1 MYSETGST
9 DYAVLFKVCLSP
21 EIQVFLFVGI
31 FIAIAVKTPLYF
43 VNIWLLKAHVES
55 PLSGSIILA
64 AVVLKLSVYA
74 IFRLLLPILP
84 DASLEFAPIVYTLSA
99 ITVIYASLST
109 LRTIDIKELIA
120 YSSVSHAGIYLMG
133 AFSNTVNGIEGAIVL
148 GLGHGFVSSGL
159 FICVGGILYDRT
171 HTRLITYY
179 RGLAQVMPLFSLLF
193 FILCLANSG
202 TPLTVNFVG
211 EFLSLYGAFE
221 RLPILGAL
229 ACSSIVFSAAF
240 TIFLYNR
247 IAFGGS
253 LSDYFK
259 VNIPDLTKREFV
271 ILISLVVPTILF
283 GIYPKPILDGLHYS
297 VSTLIFNSDIQSL
310 AFPAALSSVNFSRQH
325 VSLIWTKNHRIVPI
339 LFPRTHST
347 LANRAKKLDP
357 YFITGFTD
365 AEGCFY
371 IDFVKRK
378 QMKLGWTIHG
388 VFGIVLHKQDIALL
402 ELIQLYFNGMG
413 NITKQ
418 GKDKVQYRVSSL
430 SDLQKYIIPHFNSY
444 PLITQKKVDFDL
456 FKQIIEMQ
464 SRKEHLTIEGLR
476 KIVSI
481 KASSNLGLSEQHKI
495 AFPNIIPIEKPK
507 VELPEQ
513 INPQWLAGFVSGD
526 GHFCV
531 NVFKSSGHRLNYSVI
546 LNFSISQHS
555 RDAELMKS
563 LAKHFGCGIYYPR
576 YNRNV
581 GEFQVRTFSDILEYI
596 IPFFE
601 KYPIVGVKYLDYL
614 DFCRIAKLMKES
626 KHLTKDGLEEI
637 RIIKAGMNTG
647 RYS

>member
-1 MYSETGST
+1 LYSETGST
-9 DYAVLFKVCLSP
+9 DYAVLFKVFLSP

-229 ACSSIVFSAAF
+229 ACSSIVFSAAYTF
-240 TIFLYNR
+240 FMYNR
-247 IAFGGS
+247 IVFGGS
-253 LSDYFK
+253 LSQNFS
-259 VNIPDLTKREFV
+259 VNIPDLYKREF
-271 ILISLVVPTILF
+271 IMLGTLVAFTIFF
-283 GIYPKPILDGLHYS
+283 GVFPSPILDGLHYS
-297 VSTLIFNSDIQSL
+297 VSTLIYNYSE
-310 AFPAALSSVNFSRQH
+310 SSV
-325 VSLIWTKNHRIVPI
+325 
-339 LFPRTHST
+339 
-347 LANRAKKLDP
+347 
-357 YFITGFTD
+357 
-365 AEGCFY
+365 
-371 IDFVKRK
+371 
-378 QMKLGWTIHG
+378 
-388 VFGIVLHKQDIALL
+388 ALL
-402 ELIQLYFNGMG
+402 L
-413 NITKQ
+413 
-418 GKDKVQYRVSSL
+418 SL
-430 SDLQKYIIPHFNSY
+430 PVFSTS
-444 PLITQKKVDFDL
+444 
-456 FKQIIEMQ
+456 
-464 SRKEHLTIEGLR
+464 
-476 KIVSI
+476 
-481 KASSNLGLSEQHKI
+481 GLSK
-495 AFPNIIPIEKPK
+495 N
-507 VELPEQ
+507 
-513 INPQWLAGFVSGD
+513 
-526 GHFCV
+526 
-531 NVFKSSGHRLNYSVI
+531 
-546 LNFSISQHS
+546 
-555 RDAELMKS
+555 
-563 LAKHFGCGIYYPR
+563 
-576 YNRNV
+576 
-581 GEFQVRTFSDILEYI
+581 
-596 IPFFE
+596 
-601 KYPIVGVKYLDYL
+601 
-614 DFCRIAKLMKES
+614 
-626 KHLTKDGLEEI
+626 
-637 RIIKAGMNTG
+637 
-647 RYS
+647 